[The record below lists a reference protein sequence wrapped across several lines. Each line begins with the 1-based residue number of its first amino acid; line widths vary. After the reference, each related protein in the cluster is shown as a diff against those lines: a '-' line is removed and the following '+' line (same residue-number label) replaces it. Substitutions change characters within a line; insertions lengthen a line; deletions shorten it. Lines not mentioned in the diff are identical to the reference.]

1 MSSRFRRPFLQ
12 GESLERRDLLVVPD
26 FALMDVNPS
35 SDTFNQSVSP
45 RDFMG
50 EVSAYYFI
58 HST

>member
-1 MSSRFRRPFLQ
+1 MSLSTRLLR

-26 FALMDVNPS
+26 FALVDVNPS
-35 SDTFNQSVSP
+35 SETFNQNVSP

-50 EVSAYYFI
+50 EVSVYYFT

>member
-1 MSSRFRRPFLQ
+1 MSLSTRLLR

-26 FALMDVNPS
+26 FALVDVNPS
-35 SDTFNQSVSP
+35 SETFNENVSP

-50 EVSAYYFI
+50 EVSVYYFT